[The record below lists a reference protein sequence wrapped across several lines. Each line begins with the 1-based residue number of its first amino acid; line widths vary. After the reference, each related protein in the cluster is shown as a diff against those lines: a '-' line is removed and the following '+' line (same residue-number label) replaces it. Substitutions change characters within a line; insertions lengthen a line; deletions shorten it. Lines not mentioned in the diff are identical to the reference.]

1 MTVSFEELDSLLQSL
16 EDDRPVVSYA
26 LHRAAEGLRGRGPLT
41 VATALEGVREFRAR
55 FDALRRRLSPPA
67 RETTPGR
74 PTAGAFAEASRDN
87 ESLPELRRRLEE
99 LWRRERTRRT
109 IAVLRQLHAATPAAV
124 PAVERIRSRVAEWES
139 QLDPSGPAAE
149 DCDLLHWR
157 DDENPALALVQL
169 VRHRDSLSDPEWD
182 ACVTLVRGTF
192 GDGVATAVIRG
203 RLILTPESQPATG
216 VAGSWPCGS
225 GGRRDAG
232 GGESSSSCPRPGDG
246 AVQDFDRECVPSTA
260 EFQVQR

>member
-1 MTVSFEELDSLLQSL
+1 MTANFEELDSLLQSL
-16 EDDRPVVSYA
+16 EDDRTVVAYA
-26 LHRAAEGLRGRGPLT
+26 LRRAAEGLRGRGRLT
-41 VATALEGVREFRAR
+41 VAAALEGVREFRAR
-55 FDALRRRLSPPA
+55 FDALRRRLPPPT
-67 RETTPGR
+67 RETEPRR
-74 PTAGAFAEASRDN
+74 PTAGTSAEASGND

-99 LWRRERTRRT
+99 LWRRERTRQT

-124 PAVERIRSRVAEWES
+124 PAVEHIRSRAAEWEL
-139 QLDPSGPAAE
+139 QLDPSVPAAE
-149 DCDLLHWR
+149 ECDLIHRR

-169 VRHRDSLSDPEWD
+169 VRHRDALSDPEWD

-203 RLILTPESQPATG
+203 RLILTPESPPATA

-225 GGRRDAG
+225 EGRRDAG
-232 GGESSSSCPRPGDG
+232 GVESSSSCSRPGDG